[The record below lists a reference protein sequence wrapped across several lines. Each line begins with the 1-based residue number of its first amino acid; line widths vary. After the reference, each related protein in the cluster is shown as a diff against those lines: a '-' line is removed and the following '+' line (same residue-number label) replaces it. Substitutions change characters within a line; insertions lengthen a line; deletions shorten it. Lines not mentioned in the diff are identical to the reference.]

1 MAPSTADNSVDGRVI
16 ARWVACSVALLVGSL
31 AVAVSV
37 TAQWVDAVV
46 LDTPTFVT
54 AVEPLLADPG
64 VHERISLRASDAINS
79 RLDIAGNLP
88 EWLPG
93 FATGL
98 LTDADEKLEA
108 YVAQQVEA
116 VVDSGAFRALV
127 VESLSLWHT
136 HLVSAIVAQPGEAP
150 TVENTRVRVALG
162 AYLDVFAAQTND
174 PIVSGVLSRI
184 PASIRK
190 TEILM
195 MDVGPLAEK
204 LGALRAL
211 YQVRGIAPLIAALAF
226 VLGIAIAPRRREA
239 LVGAGGAV
247 ALAAG
252 LPAVWL
258 SQQRTDLVASMTGGL
273 GATEKT
279 ASAVFDTLAA
289 PLNTWLMY
297 TAAAG
302 AAVALVGIVLVFVS
316 GRSPETAALGSAM
329 DGNDDTI
336 EMAAVPT
343 EPEQTEAP

>member
-1 MAPSTADNSVDGRVI
+1 MAPSTAGNSVDGRVI
-16 ARWVACSVALLVGSL
+16 ARWVACSVALLVGAL

-37 TAQWVDAVV
+37 TAQWVDSVV
-46 LDTPTFVT
+46 LDTPTFV
-54 AVEPLLADPG
+54 AAAEPLLSDPG
-64 VHERISLRASDAINS
+64 VHEQLTQRASDAINS
-79 RLDIAGNLP
+79 RMDFAGNLP

-93 FATGL
+93 FATDL

-127 VESLSLWHT
+127 VESLGLWHA

-150 TVENTRVRVALG
+150 TVENTRVRVPLG

-204 LGALRAL
+204 LGALRVL
-211 YQVRGIAPLIAALAF
+211 YQVRRIAPLVAALAF

-247 ALAAG
+247 TLAAG

-258 SQQRTDLVASMTGGL
+258 SQQRADLVASMTGL

-302 AAVALVGIVLVFVS
+302 AAVALVGIILVFVS
-316 GRSPETAALGSAM
+316 GRSPETAPLGSAT
-329 DGNDDTI
+329 DGDYDTI

-343 EPEQTEAP
+343 EPERTEAP